1 MSEAIE
7 ALAVAVSAALGARAT
22 RVAALPD
29 ELALEVEAAALV
41 EVCGELRDA
50 PSLSFELLA
59 DLAGIDY
66 LHYGHDEWTTHAA
79 TGTGFGRGV
88 APEGEGEDAQPAVR
102 RFAVVYH
109 LLSVRHNRRLR
120 LRAWC
125 EAGEPPLIDSVTDLW
140 PAANWYER
148 EAFDLYGI
156 LFRGHP
162 DLRRILTDYGFIGH
176 PFRKDFPLIGHVEV
190 RYDPEQQRVVYEP
203 VSIEPR
209 VLVPRVIRDDNRYAA
224 ALHDR
229 SPPAAGPA
237 PAALAA
243 AAAPPPGKPNG

>member
-1 MSEAIE
+1 MPEAIE
-7 ALAVAVSAALGARAT
+7 ALAVAVSEQLGARAT
-22 RVAALPD
+22 RVAALPG
-29 ELALEVEAAALV
+29 ELAFEVDTSALV
-41 EVCGELRDA
+41 EVCGALRDA
-50 PSLSFELLA
+50 PSLCFELLA
-59 DLAGIDY
+59 DLAGIDH

-79 TGTGFGRGV
+79 TATGFGRGV
-88 APEGEGEDAQPAVR
+88 TREGEREDAQPAAR

-109 LLSVRHNRRLR
+109 VLSVRHNRRLR

-125 EAGEPPLIDSVTDLW
+125 EAGEPPLIDSVTDVW
-140 PAANWYER
+140 PVANWYER

-229 SPPAAGPA
+229 PPTMPAAAVPAAAVPA
-237 PAALAA
+237 PA
-243 AAAPPPGKPNG
+243 GKPNG